1 MAMSEQEA
9 LQKLDVLIEFFKNY
23 NNMLLDMEMNIERA
37 QEIRL
42 AA

>member
-1 MAMSEQEA
+1 MSEQEA